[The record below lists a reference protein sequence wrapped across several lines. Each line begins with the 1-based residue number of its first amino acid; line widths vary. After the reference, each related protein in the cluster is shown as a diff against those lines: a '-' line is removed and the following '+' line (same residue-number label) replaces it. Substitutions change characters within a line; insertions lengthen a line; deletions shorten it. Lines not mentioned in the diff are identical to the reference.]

1 MTTQGRQQAY
11 SAGNK
16 TYGFGRSNP
25 TSGPVDKLGYRE
37 RNLMQN
43 AISRRLGAPPTPA
56 PFQIGAGNANGITNS
71 AAGTQQSGNLQDAQA
86 STLAGS
92 SAPQMTPSPTG
103 TMQSAPAPQGG
114 FGGAPNTPGAM
125 ADGNPQPQHS
135 GFDQAG
141 TAAGFNVAMGGAA
154 PAPAFGPGG
163 HPGAMTPTM
172 AAPPQGGDGGLAAY
186 NLRVGQAPNASDA
199 NHPYATQDGKLVA
212 FDPNDQSLRNTD
224 FDPYRD
230 RSLYQ
235 NGVYH
240 GPGTV
245 GYDASAHP
253 GVNGFG
259 QITSHIPAGYSDPA
273 GPPGMQS
280 GGIPML
286 APGRM
291 ADGNPQPGIGRPEAH
306 NPNNPTAG
314 LPGDAQYSQ
323 FLQNQQQSQT
333 QHNAEYT
340 QQQHDAQ
347 VGAEKQRR
355 DINDNAPDA
364 YKHLLDT
371 FAARGMAHSGRY
383 ADDLGQ
389 AHNNVAGQL
398 SGIDGDLAQKLN
410 DLLVGNANF
419 TDNGQRDSQQAMN
432 EMIARLAGNAG
443 SLGLDQNTQNP
454 QAPDANAALQQL
466 LGGQFGQSPAAAPQ
480 PAAKAP
486 AAPKRSAPS
495 AAQAK
500 LTHATSLK
508 HAAVARTNAA
518 AAAKKRK

>member
-1 MTTQGRQQAY
+1 MSQQGRRQAY

-43 AISRRLGAPPTPA
+43 AIARRMGGAPSSSAA
-56 PFQIGAGNANGITNS
+56 PSLSPGAQADGNPQPFHIGAGNPNGIT
-71 AAGTQQSGNLQDAQA
+71 
-86 STLAGS
+86 
-92 SAPQMTPSPTG
+92 QMQPTPTG
-103 TMQSAPAPQGG
+103 TMQPAPPAPSG
-114 FGGAPNTPGAM
+114 FGGAPNAPGRM

-141 TAAGFNVAMGGAA
+141 TAAGFNAAMGGAA

-172 AAPPQGGDGGLAAY
+172 AAPQQPGNDGGLGAY
-186 NLRVGQAPNASDA
+186 NLRVGQAPNKSDYS
-199 NHPYATQDGKLVA
+199 HPYAVQDGKLVA

-240 GPGTV
+240 GPGTP
-245 GYDASAHP
+245 GYSAAAHP

-259 QITSHIPAGYSDPA
+259 QITSQIPAGYMDPA
-273 GPPGMQS
+273 GPPGMQ
-280 GGIPML
+280 GGGMPAQMANGQTMG
-286 APGRM
+286 APGS
-291 ADGNPQPGIGRPEAH
+291 NPETH

-323 FLQNQQQSQT
+323 FLQNQQQGQT
-333 QHNAEYT
+333 QHNAEYI
-340 QQQHDAQ
+340 QQQHDLQ
-347 VGAEKQRR
+347 VEAEKQRR
-355 DINDNAPDA
+355 GINQNAPDA

-383 ADDLGQ
+383 ADDLGE

-410 DLLVGNANF
+410 ALLAGNANF
-419 TDNGQRDSQQAMN
+419 TDNGQRDSQQAMS

-454 QAPDANAALQQL
+454 DAPSATDALQQL
-466 LGGQFGQSPAAAPQ
+466 LSSQFGGGDKQIPKQVTPTKAAVS
-480 PAAKAP
+480 
-486 AAPKRSAPS
+486 PKRAAPS

-508 HAAVARTNAA
+508 HAAVARAKA
-518 AAAKKRK
+518 AAAKKKGK

>member
-43 AISRRLGAPPTPA
+43 AIARRMGGAPSSSAAPAPA
-56 PFQIGAGNANGITNS
+56 PFQIGAGNPNGITQYS
-71 AAGTQQSGNLQDAQA
+71 SPGQ
-86 STLAGS
+86 GS
-92 SAPQMTPSPTG
+92 SLTPSPTG
-103 TMQSAPAPQGG
+103 TMQPAPAPQGG
-114 FGGAPNTPGAM
+114 FGGAPNAPGAM
-125 ADGNPQPQHS
+125 ADGNPQPFH
-135 GFDQAG
+135 FDQAS
-141 TAAGFNVAMGGAA
+141 TAAGFNAAMGGAA
-154 PAPAFGPGG
+154 PTPAFGPGG

-172 AAPPQGGDGGLAAY
+172 AAPQ
-186 NLRVGQAPNASDA
+186 
-199 NHPYATQDGKLVA
+199 HP
-212 FDPNDQSLRNTD
+212 F
-224 FDPYRD
+224 
-230 RSLYQ
+230 
-235 NGVYH
+235 
-240 GPGTV
+240 
-245 GYDASAHP
+245 
-253 GVNGFG
+253 
-259 QITSHIPAGYSDPA
+259 GYSDPA
-273 GPPGMQS
+273 GPPGMQG
-280 GGIPML
+280 GGIPAQMANGQTMG
-286 APGRM
+286 APGS
-291 ADGNPQPGIGRPEAH
+291 NPETH
-306 NPNNPTAG
+306 DPNNPTAG

-323 FLQNQQQSQT
+323 FLQNQQQGQT

-371 FAARGMAHSGRY
+371 YAARGMAHSGRY
-383 ADDLGQ
+383 ATDLGE

-410 DLLVGNANF
+410 ALLAGNANF
-419 TDNGQRDSQQAMN
+419 ADNGQRDSQQAMN

-454 QAPDANAALQQL
+454 QAPDANVALQQL
-466 LGGQFGQSPAAAPQ
+466 LGGQFGQSSAAAPQ
-480 PAAKAP
+480 SAAKPVAT
-486 AAPKRSAPS
+486 KRAAPS

-508 HAAVARTNAA
+508 HAAVARANAA